1 MRRISHKYEHSI
13 AFYMKSAGNR
23 VVITGMGIL
32 APNGNSL
39 DAFWRNTLN
48 AVSGIAEITRF
59 PIDDFPVKIA
69 GEVKNFNL
77 ERFVPTS
84 VKVKPKRMGLH
95 TQFGIAATHMA
106 IRHAGLSIGQLKDI
120 EPIGVFLG
128 VSTSAIDV
136 IEKGKEVLMNRGPSK
151 VSPYIVGAC
160 QPHAVVSEIVGT
172 LGIATMRRTL
182 ASACPAGLE
191 SIANALE
198 YISTGQGNIVICGG
212 VDAPITPLTMA
223 SFHLSGMIRDH
234 NRPPH
239 EASRPFDADRQ
250 GGLPAEGAGIFVV
263 ESLRNAQSRGA
274 LPLAEIIGYGNFSDN
289 FGAIPGEGLTDS
301 MQISLDN
308 AGILPEDIDY
318 INAHGPSDPIIDRM
332 ETENIKK
339 IFGNRAYRI
348 PVSSIKGVTG
358 NPLAAAGPMQ
368 VAATVMGMNENRIPP
383 TANYHTPDPDC
394 DLYYVPNR
402 PIKSTISRA
411 MINLHGLG
419 GGNSTLILKHL

>member
-1 MRRISHKYEHSI
+1 
-13 AFYMKSAGNR
+13 MKPARNR

-39 DAFWRNTLN
+39 DEFWQNTLN
-48 AVSGIAEITRF
+48 GVSGIAEITRF

-77 ERFVPTS
+77 ERFLPS
-84 VKVKPKRMGLH
+84 SIKVKPKRMGVH

-106 IRHAGLSIGQLKDI
+106 IRHAGLTSDYLKSV

-136 IEKGKEVLMNRGPSK
+136 IEKGKEVLMNRGPNK

-160 QPHAVVSEIVGT
+160 QPHAAVCEIVET
-172 LGIATMRRTL
+172 LGIATIRRTL

-191 SIANALE
+191 AIANAME
-198 YISTGQGNIVICGG
+198 YISSGRGNIVICGG

-223 SFHLSGMIRDH
+223 SFHLSGMIRNHD
-234 NRPPH
+234 RPP
-239 EASRPFDADRQ
+239 EESSRPFDADRQ
-250 GGLPAEGAGIFVV
+250 GGIPAEGGGIFVV
-263 ESLRNAQSRGA
+263 ESLQNAQNRGA
-274 LPLAEIIGYGNFSDN
+274 TPLAEIIGYGNFSDN
-289 FGAIPGEGLTDS
+289 SGAVPGDGLADS
-301 MQISLDN
+301 MQASLDN
-308 AGILPEDIDY
+308 AGLLPEDIDY
-318 INAHGPSDPIIDRM
+318 INAHGPSDPVLDRM
-332 ETENIKK
+332 ETRNIKK
-339 IFGNRAYRI
+339 IFGKRAYQI

-358 NPLAAAGPMQ
+358 NPLAAAGPLQ
-368 VAATVMGMNENRIPP
+368 IAATIMAMKGNRVPP
-383 TANYHTPDPDC
+383 TANYQTPDPDC

-402 PIKSTISRA
+402 PIQLTINHA

-419 GGNSTLILKHL
+419 GGNSTLILRNCNAP